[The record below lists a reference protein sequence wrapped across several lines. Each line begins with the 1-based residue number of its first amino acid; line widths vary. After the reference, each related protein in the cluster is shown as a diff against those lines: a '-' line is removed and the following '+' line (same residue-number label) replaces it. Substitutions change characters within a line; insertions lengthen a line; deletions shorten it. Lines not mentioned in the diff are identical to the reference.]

1 MILKDYYAILGLQP
15 DCEPEEIKAAYRQ
28 LVLLHHPDRNPED
41 EAATERFLEL
51 KEAYEMLSDVA
62 SREAY
67 DLEFVEAFPE
77 YELEAEE
84 ETPYW
89 EVNPP
94 AAMPVVHDDGSN
106 TLLRIFMVLILPV
119 VFGGLAMNFTG
130 DVTWTLIATAAG
142 LAAAVWI
149 GSLLKNA

>member
-1 MILKDYYAILGLQP
+1 MNLKDYYALLGLRP

-28 LVLLHHPDRNPED
+28 LVHLHHPDRNPD
-41 EAATERFLEL
+41 DAAATDRFLEL
-51 KEAYEMLSDVA
+51 REAYETLSDQTR
-62 SREAY
+62 REAY
-67 DLEFVEAFPE
+67 DVEFVKAFPG
-77 YELEAEE
+77 YELDAEE
-84 ETPYW
+84 DTPYW

-130 DVTWTLIATAAG
+130 DVTWTLIATAGG
-142 LAAAVWI
+142 LGAAIWI
-149 GSLLKNA
+149 GALLNNA